1 MGACQMGVHAQLQR
15 ERALLQ
21 AALPHPPCAVPP
33 SADPWLQ
40 PNMLPFLKAVADA
53 PHGSGALRRAFEHAL
68 ALLAVIAQED
78 GTLSQAEGA
87 MLAQELCDNLADEAQ
102 AAPVRLQARVYPGEG
117 SAPRHP

>member
-1 MGACQMGVHAQLQR
+1 MGVHAQLQR

-53 PHGSGALRRAFEHAL
+53 PHGSGALRRAFEEAL
-68 ALLAVIAQED
+68 GLLTVI
-78 GTLSQAEGA
+78 
-87 MLAQELCDNLADEAQ
+87 AQELCDNLADEAQ